1 MTSLWWWALPALLLP
16 ILWHRQK
23 REQTQAA
30 PLATARFLPQ
40 SDPVQLRAWRWTDV
54 LLLILRCLLLLALIA
69 LLADPVLPWR
79 GDSVLIVPGTD
90 QAFVGKQ
97 IRDAGLADPGRIELP
112 GRDAYQWLH
121 AHEREFKPQ
130 ARLLVLGDVAMPAAL
145 PRLRHAVTVR
155 VQAAPAAPS
164 APFEHHVAVYSQRA
178 GEWRK
183 LFAALEGPRRYVL
196 AEVLNEQPGP
206 KAGLVIWDL
215 PQAPPAGLRAPL
227 WWVADATGFP
237 ELAKASS
244 VDGLHYHDSPRG
256 RLWSAAWL
264 PPRDADSAR
273 TLFETWQR
281 LHVGV
286 QPYTAPPQAPAVDAR
301 APAGPTGGALRDAL
315 AAALL
320 VLFALERMLTHVRRR

>member
-1 MTSLWWWALPALLLP
+1 MTSLWWWALPTLLLP

-40 SDPVQLRAWRWTDV
+40 SAPVQLRAWRWTEV

-79 GDSVLIVPGTD
+79 GDSVLVVPGTD
-90 QAFVGKQ
+90 STFVDRQ
-97 IRDAGLADPGRIELP
+97 VRSAGLADPGRIALP

-145 PRLRHAVTVR
+145 PRLRRKVTVR
-155 VQAAPAAPS
+155 AQAAPLAPS
-164 APFEHHVAVYSQRA
+164 EHHVAVYSRRA
-178 GEWRK
+178 EEWRK
-183 LFAALEGPRRYVL
+183 LFGALEGPQRYVL
-196 AEVLNEQPGP
+196 ADVLNEQPGS
-206 KAGLVIWDL
+206 KAELVIWDL

-227 WWVADATGFP
+227 WWVADATGLP
-237 ELAKASS
+237 ELAKAPS
-244 VDGLHYHDSPRG
+244 VDGMRYIDSRRG

-264 PPRDADSAR
+264 PPRDADAAR
-273 TLFETWQR
+273 TMFETWQR
-281 LHVGV
+281 LHAGV
-286 QPYTAPPQAPAVDAR
+286 QPYTAPPQAPVVDAR
-301 APAGPTGGALRDAL
+301 APAGPTGGALRDAI
-315 AAALL
+315 AAVLL
-320 VLFALERMLTHVRRR
+320 VLFALERMVTHVRRR